1 MHKDQVRPGSL
12 RRADSFINSSRSI
25 LQPLYRPHIL
35 RHTWNEEGYAMT
47 LWGDRFRTHTL
58 WAELERA
65 RQAVN
70 EMKIDAQD
78 GPGQQMLAYVGAVV
92 ELLEKRH
99 DGSEALEVA
108 PSMLDATYSAV
119 SNWADYIEYVN
130 SGTYTSDQLLQP
142 TDSVIASLASWPP
155 LKPARYI
162 SGIAASVDAFG
173 SKTASILAELDS
185 KADGLRSSLVSV
197 EEQRST
203 LELAMDTEN
212 QRVREAL
219 ARFETTSAE
228 EMQGIRDDQQS
239 SLEAQKA
246 RWEEEENDAREQAAL
261 LLTTL
266 SDHEKTARD
275 TVHATT
281 ALSVATDYGK
291 YARNKTFAAWVC
303 DIAGALVGASGVVAI
318 LVHLFSISPESDSNV
333 GLSVTRLA
341 ASLGTLGIA
350 ALLGRRGAQHHREAR
365 AAKRTDL
372 ALRKVGP
379 FIVTLPEDEQQ
390 LIIQEFTDRVFIR
403 GELDGENAGSMT
415 SLTEKIRDLRGKR
428 TDAKDAAA

>member
-1 MHKDQVRPGSL
+1 
-12 RRADSFINSSRSI
+12 
-25 LQPLYRPHIL
+25 
-35 RHTWNEEGYAMT
+35 MT
-47 LWGDRFRTHTL
+47 LWGDRFRTHPV
-58 WAELERA
+58 WPELDRT

-70 EMKIDAQD
+70 EMQIDPQD
-78 GPGQQMLAYVGAVV
+78 GSGQQVLTYVGAVV
-92 ELLEKRH
+92 ELLERRRE
-99 DGSEALEVA
+99 GSDALEVT
-108 PSMLDATYSAV
+108 PTMLDETYSAV
-119 SNWADYIEYVN
+119 SSLADDIEYVN
-130 SGTYTSDQLLQP
+130 SETYTSDQLLQP
-142 TDSVIASLASWPP
+142 TDSVVASLASWPP
-155 LKPARYI
+155 LKPARYL
-162 SGIAASVDAFG
+162 SGIAASVDALT
-173 SKTASILAELDS
+173 SKTESILAKLDTQ
-185 KADGLRSSLVSV
+185 ANQLRSSFSSV
-197 EEQRST
+197 EEQRSK
-203 LELAMDTEN
+203 LEVAIETEN
-212 QRVREAL
+212 QRVNEAL

-228 EMQGIRDDQQS
+228 EMQEIRDEQQS
-239 SLEAQKA
+239 SFESQRA
-246 RWEEEENDAREQAAL
+246 RWEEEQGDVRDTAAA

-266 SDHEKTARD
+266 HDHEKTARD

-281 ALSVATDYGK
+281 ALTVATDYGK

-403 GELDGENAGSMT
+403 GELDGDTTIGTT
-415 SLTEKIRDLRGKR
+415 SLTEKIRDLRKKR
-428 TDAKDAAA
+428 TDAEESTK

>member
-1 MHKDQVRPGSL
+1 
-12 RRADSFINSSRSI
+12 
-25 LQPLYRPHIL
+25 
-35 RHTWNEEGYAMT
+35 MT
-47 LWGDRFRTHTL
+47 LWGDRFRTHAL
-58 WAELERA
+58 WPELDRT

-70 EMKIDAQD
+70 EMQIDPQD
-78 GPGQQMLAYVGAVV
+78 QPGQKILTYVGAVV
-92 ELLEKRH
+92 ELLERRRE
-99 DGSEALEVA
+99 GSDALEIT
-108 PSMLDATYSAV
+108 PTMLDATYSAV
-119 SNWADYIEYVN
+119 SSLADDIEYVN
-130 SGTYTSDQLLQP
+130 NETYTSDQLLQP
-142 TDSVIASLASWPP
+142 TDSVVASLASWPP
-155 LKPARYI
+155 LKPARYL
-162 SGIAASVDAFG
+162 SGIAASVDAFT
-173 SKTASILAELDS
+173 SKTQSILAELDS
-185 KADGLRSSLVSV
+185 QANELRASFSGA
-197 EEQRST
+197 EEQRSK
-203 LELAMDTEN
+203 LEVAIETEN
-212 QRVREAL
+212 QRVKEAL

-228 EMQGIRDDQQS
+228 EMQGIRDEQQS
-239 SLEAQKA
+239 SLESQRA
-246 RWEEEENDAREQAAL
+246 RWEEEQDHVRDTAAV

-266 SDHEKTARD
+266 NDHEKTARD

-281 ALSVATDYGK
+281 ALTVATDYGK

-303 DIAGALVGASGVVAI
+303 DVAGALVGASGVVAI

-403 GELDGENAGSMT
+403 GELDGETTVGTT

-428 TDAKDAAA
+428 TDTKASTK